1 MTSSA
6 IVALSCALGI
16 LAFALPA
23 HAQGGLL
30 GESPHQPA
38 VDDKTGTNPLNLQQQ
53 IDVTNVYAELDALYL
68 ESLTYRH
75 AVALFH
81 RRVAI
86 AGAVP
91 MVVGNLTGRT
101 ETGLGDVEAGIEWTP
116 WLSRRAGLVTGLST
130 RWNTATV
137 DALGLRVNT
146 LMPSAQ
152 LVIHSSPR
160 TILAPFVAYRFD
172 IGGDD
177 FAAEVDD
184 TRVGLYGVW
193 RAAPRLW
200 VAARPQLIF
209 DVARDAT
216 YGEVN
221 GEVGW
226 QLTRTLS
233 AYGRPAVGFGTV
245 GLKPYAWAITAG
257 IRWIP

>member
-1 MTSSA
+1 MRL
-6 IVALSCALGI
+6 ALSCALGI
-16 LAFALPA
+16 LAFALPV

-30 GESPHQPA
+30 GTSPHQPTR
-38 VDDKTGTNPLNLQQQ
+38 DDKTGTNPLNLQQQ
-53 IDVTNVYAELDALYL
+53 IDVATVYAELDHLYL

-75 AVALFH
+75 AVTMFH

-86 AGAVP
+86 AGSVP
-91 MVVGNLTGRT
+91 MVAGNLTGRA
-101 ETGLGDVEAGIEWTP
+101 ETGLGDIGAGIEWTP
-116 WLSRRAGLVTGLST
+116 WLSRRGGLVAGLATT
-130 RWNTATV
+130 WNTATV

-146 LMPSAQ
+146 LMPYAQ
-152 LVIHSSPR
+152 LAVYSSPR
-160 TILAPFVAYRFD
+160 TILAPFAAYRFD

-193 RAAPRLW
+193 RATPRLW
-200 VAARPQLIF
+200 LAAQPQLIF
-209 DVARDAT
+209 DAARDAT
-216 YGEVN
+216 YGEVS

-233 AYGRPAVGFGTV
+233 AYGRPAAGFGTD
-245 GLKPYAWAITAG
+245 GLKPYTWAITAG